1 MEVNDVIKLLRVRY
15 SSADVDEILGADT
28 DYDTGRKLASDFV
41 ERSGLRTL
49 PQVRWCVEFKLV
61 LYVVQSG

>member
-1 MEVNDVIKLLRVRY
+1 MYASINSEGERDVEVNDVIKLLRVRY

-49 PQVRWCVEFKLV
+49 PQV
-61 LYVVQSG
+61 Q